1 MRIAARLGG
10 KEEPERTSVH
20 RYRSVTGTGTPS
32 TSLVSGSSFPFLSP
46 FQIKT
51 KPLSSRATQ
60 KKAGRPAAPFFL
72 AASIENPSAASDQ
85 SQMRKRQWESCTR
98 SERLFSTCT
107 CPVRTISCCAC
118 LLDRERRPR
127 RYRFVALSSKGA
139 LEKVLIRLY
148 G

>member
-10 KEEPERTSVH
+10 KEEPERTSMH

-32 TSLVSGSSFPFLSP
+32 TSLVSGSSFPFPLPNQNKAFEFARYPEESRPTSRPLLSGGVHREP
-46 FQIKT
+46 FGGVRPEPDEEETMGKLYTI
-51 KPLSSRATQ
+51 RA
-60 KKAGRPAAPFFL
+60 FVFY
-72 AASIENPSAASDQ
+72 
-85 SQMRKRQWESCTR
+85 
-98 SERLFSTCT
+98 T

-127 RYRFVALSSKGA
+127 RYRFVALSSNGA